1 MRQTKW
7 NWQSQQWPDFTFD
20 PAKLAHL
27 ERDYS
32 HRSGLLFGSARHIA
46 EEDQSI
52 LIVELM
58 SDEALKTSEIEGE
71 YLNRDSLQSSIRK
84 NLGLNPPARNVSP
97 QNVSPQ
103 EAGISEMMVDLY
115 QHFDVPLT
123 HEQLF
128 EWHSMLCSGRRDL
141 DVVGGYRT
149 HDDPMQI
156 GSNRLDDDKVLFE
169 ALPSETMPTEMD
181 RFLSWFKETSP
192 DGGKTLLPLARAG
205 IAHFYLLNIHPFEDG
220 NGRIARAISEK
231 ALSQDAGQASL
242 ISLSTIIEEKKKDYY
257 AALEAHNLTCEL
269 TDWLLYF
276 GQTILDAQSRTL
288 AIVEFL
294 ITKAKFYDRYQRMMN
309 ERQQKVISRLFA
321 ASPAGFEGGLSAKNY
336 VAISKT
342 SSSTAT
348 RDLQDLSSKGILK
361 TTGERKGTK
370 YWLDL

>member
-1 MRQTKW
+1 MRQKKG
-7 NWQSQQWPDFTFD
+7 NWQSPQWPNFTFD
-20 PAKLAHL
+20 PGKLAHL
-27 ERDYS
+27 ERDYA
-32 HRSGLLFGSARHIA
+32 HRSGLLFGSTKHIA
-46 EEDQSI
+46 EDDRSI

-71 YLNRDSLQSSIRK
+71 YLDRDSLQSSIRK
-84 NLGLNPPARNVSP
+84 NLGLNPPARR
-97 QNVSPQ
+97 VSPQ

-115 QHFDVPLT
+115 QHFDTPLT
-123 HEQLF
+123 DELLF

-156 GSNRLDDDKVLFE
+156 VSNRLDDDKVFFE
-169 ALPSETMPTEMD
+169 APPSATMPTEMD
-181 RFLSWFKETSP
+181 GFLSWFRATSP
-192 DGGKTLLPLARAG
+192 GGTKTLLPLARAG
-205 IAHFYLLNIHPFEDG
+205 IAHFYFLNIHPFEDG

-242 ISLSTIIEEKKKDYY
+242 ISLSTIIEEKKKEYY
-257 AALEAHNLTCEL
+257 AALEAHNHTCEL

-276 GQTILDAQSRTL
+276 GHTILDAQSRTL

-294 ITKAKFYDRYQRMMN
+294 ITKTKFYDRFQPMMN

-321 ASPAGFEGGLSAKNY
+321 AGPTGFEGGLSAKNY
-336 VAISKT
+336 LTISKT

-348 RDLQDLSSKGILK
+348 RDLQDLASKGILK
-361 TTGERKGTK
+361 TTGERKSTR
-370 YWLDL
+370 YWLNL

>member
-1 MRQTKW
+1 MRHPKW

-20 PAKLAHL
+20 PAKLARL

-32 HRSGLLFGSARHIA
+32 HRSGLLFGSAKHIT

-71 YLNRDSLQSSIRK
+71 YLDRDSLQSSIRK
-84 NLGLNPPARNVSP
+84 NLGLNPPARKVSP
-97 QNVSPQ
+97 L
-103 EAGISEMMVDLY
+103 EAGISAMMVDLY
-115 QHFDVPLT
+115 QHFDAPLT
-123 HEQLF
+123 EALLF

-156 GSNRLDDDKVLFE
+156 VSNRLDSDKIYFE
-169 ALPSETMPTEMD
+169 APPSKTMPKEMD

-192 DGGKTLLPLARAG
+192 SGSKTLLPLARAG
-205 IAHFYLLNIHPFEDG
+205 IAHFYFLNIHPFEDG

-231 ALSQDAGQASL
+231 ALSEDAGQASL

-257 AALEAHNLTCEL
+257 AALEAHNHTCEL

-276 GQTILDAQSRTL
+276 GRTILDAQSRTL

-294 ITKAKFYDRYQRMMN
+294 ITKAKFYDRYQPMMN
-309 ERQQKVISRLFA
+309 ARQQKVISRLFA
-321 ASPAGFEGGLSAKNY
+321 AGPRGFDGGLSAKNY

-342 SSSTAT
+342 SASTAT
-348 RDLQDLSSKGILK
+348 RDLQDLASKGILK
-361 TTGERKGTK
+361 TTGERKGTR